1 MEPAL
6 SCPVA
11 LPSLGPNGRMQ
22 ASAAATHSATL
33 LGAMHGLAATT
44 ECSRS
49 PSLQLTPSHVQSAG
63 IVRGALWDAVFEN
76 DELYPSLAS
85 MNGSCSGTSRPSH
98 TEDGDALLNELRGSQ
113 LWHRPQ
119 AIDLIEAG
127 SDKWEQLSQVHVL
140 LFSTGAGDSQE
151 GIYSLRATAGQDSL
165 PRETVIV
172 FEDCEDAVRCASTP
186 LLDLGSRSVSATN
199 PHVPLRVPDP
209 PLPRSPPH
217 PPHPPPRPAPTRY
230 ANLLEDAM
238 PHLPQVC
245 TLSAEELVSFC
256 LERGYGCRLE
266 RSGTLLMPPILSVG
280 MTDWE
285 LSNRLRSGAFSVLE
299 IEPSGASTS
308 SSSLPS
314 SPDNSPSLGLSSESR
329 LQFQLQQDLDQE
341 EEAELQQ
348 VELEL
353 ELGPMVDA
361 ASCSPAS
368 LSFVDLGES
377 DHMVGI
383 DDDMHLHPLSTE
395 SFDDLET
402 IKSRLESLINLPSGD
417 K

>member
-1 MEPAL
+1 MH
-6 SCPVA
+6 
-11 LPSLGPNGRMQ
+11 
-22 ASAAATHSATL
+22 SAASSA
-33 LGAMHGLAATT
+33 GNFPNDD
-44 ECSRS
+44 SF
-49 PSLQLTPSHVQSAG
+49 QSAG
-63 IVRGALWDAVFEN
+63 IARGALWDAVFEN

-85 MNGSCSGTSRPSH
+85 MNSGSCSGSSSRPSH

-127 SDKWEQLSQVHVL
+127 SDEWEQLSQVHVL

-151 GIYSLRATAGQDSL
+151 GIYSLRATAGQDGL

-172 FEDCEDAVRCASTP
+172 FEDCEDAV
-186 LLDLGSRSVSATN
+186 
-199 PHVPLRVPDP
+199 
-209 PLPRSPPH
+209 
-217 PPHPPPRPAPTRY
+217 RY

-266 RSGTLLMPPILSVG
+266 RTGTLLMPPILSVG

-299 IEPSGASTS
+299 ADPPTAASLPLPPS
-308 SSSLPS
+308 SSSS
-314 SPDNSPSLGLSSESR
+314 SSDLAGGPLGTSAPEGR
-329 LQFQLQQDLDQE
+329 QLQQEQE
-341 EEAELQQ
+341 EEADDADELQPVQ
-348 VELEL
+348 LEL
-353 ELGPMVDA
+353 ELSPMMDCA
-361 ASCSPAS
+361 PSSSASSSSSSCSPSHAP
-368 LSFVDLGES
+368 LSFVDFGES
-377 DHMVGI
+377 DHHMVGI
-383 DDDMHLHPLSTE
+383 DDDMHLHLLSTD

-402 IKSRLESLINLPSGD
+402 IKSRLESLWASHPPSD
-417 K
+417 NK